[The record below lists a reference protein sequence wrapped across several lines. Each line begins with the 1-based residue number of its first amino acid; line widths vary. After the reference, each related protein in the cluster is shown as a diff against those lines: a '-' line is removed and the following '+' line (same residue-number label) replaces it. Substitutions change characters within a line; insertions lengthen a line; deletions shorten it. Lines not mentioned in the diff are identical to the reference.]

1 MSTRKQHCEDCR
13 QKLGKDWNIVH
24 RWLDEF
30 ARQTWPSDAH
40 RAIRHHQAGVEEV
53 RHKWGDEA
61 AEAAEIHI
69 LADVAVYGLDH
80 VPTMDE
86 IEQIV
91 GRGVSHA
98 PDGWEEK
105 NGILVPKE
113 KQ

>member
-13 QKLGKDWNIVH
+13 QKLGKDWDVVH

-30 ARQTWPSDAH
+30 AFKTIPLDAH
-40 RAIRHHQAGVEEV
+40 RAIRHHVAGVEEV

-61 AEAAEIHI
+61 AKAATIHI

-86 IEQIV
+86 ITVVTGAGV
-91 GRGVSHA
+91 GRA
-98 PDGWEEK
+98 PEEK
-105 NGILVPKE
+105 T
-113 KQ
+113 